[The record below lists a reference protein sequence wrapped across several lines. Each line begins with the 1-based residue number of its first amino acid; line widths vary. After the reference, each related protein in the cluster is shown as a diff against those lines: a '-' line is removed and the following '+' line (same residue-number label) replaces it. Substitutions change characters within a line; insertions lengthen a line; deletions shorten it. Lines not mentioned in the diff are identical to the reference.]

1 MRIENSI
8 ANCEVYFQQSI
19 AISWRRGAVSTI
31 TSLLRV
37 MAKGGRHADSD
48 VVILEK
54 PKPYN
59 IITTLATPAV
69 DEYKSYALTT

>member
-1 MRIENSI
+1 
-8 ANCEVYFQQSI
+8 
-19 AISWRRGAVSTI
+19 
-31 TSLLRV
+31 

-69 DEYKSYALTT
+69 DEYKSYALNNIGEISEERLLTLIPVNTSQD